1 MDFKRVLRNN
11 FIDELNRL
19 YDIKGSW
26 WQKMADD
33 EDAFIL
39 IRNNRVHVLVNG
51 GLLLQVRMAVR
62 NKMIC
67 ETHEEFLSLRSE
79 KDPYVK
85 LNKDSTEPIQRVQGL
100 SDLSEHIGQYELYY
114 KCTGFLRHKKNP
126 VPKQPGLCFRSYC
139 SEADVY

>member
-39 IRNNRVHVLVNG
+39 IRNNRVHVLING
-51 GLLLQVRMAVR
+51 GLLLQIRMDA
-62 NKMIC
+62 K
-67 ETHEEFLSLRSE
+67 T
-79 KDPYVK
+79 
-85 LNKDSTEPIQRVQGL
+85 
-100 SDLSEHIGQYELYY
+100 
-114 KCTGFLRHKKNP
+114 
-126 VPKQPGLCFRSYC
+126 
-139 SEADVY
+139 